1 MLAAQSTTAG
11 VAADDEVEASRRP
24 VTTYLADH
32 HPYLTAPSPEA
43 VIARPAYSNRPS
55 RREGRLEVA
64 NEAASQD
71 IEMQEIALR
80 EPSARPVAGEDE
92 EGTGDAAVK
101 RKTEEDVK
109 RRKRNCIIGSV
120 FILTLVFAI
129 VMFALFVFEVNK
141 PTGAAS

>member
-1 MLAAQSTTAG
+1 M
-11 VAADDEVEASRRP
+11 
-24 VTTYLADH
+24 YLADH

-43 VIARPAYSNRPS
+43 VIARPAYSKRPS

-92 EGTGDAAVK
+92 EGTGDAEVK

-129 VMFALFVFEVNK
+129 VVFALLMFEVNK